1 MRYIEKQQ
9 ASVGCLHSEQQTPPT
24 DSSVA
29 TARWDQFRAKD
40 DLTEMLDTEQC
51 GLCAYT
57 ELRPDEAGLGTHIE
71 HIKPKSTYPDLT
83 FDYQNLVLCALASED
98 LGNPDIRNNQFGGH
112 AKGNEYDGNRFISP
126 LDPESETSF
135 LYQSDGRV
143 VPFPANEKSQ
153 RERADYTIDLLKL
166 NAPYLV
172 NLRKRRIG
180 EIDEAIAANLGQ
192 PKQLKALAEHELAP
206 KGNKL
211 NQFCTATRQRF
222 GQITK
227 ETSDRRTDPA
237 IRH

>member
-1 MRYIEKQQ
+1 MRHIKKQQ
-9 ASVGCLHSEQQTPPT
+9 ASVGCLHGEQQAPPA

-29 TARWDQFRAKD
+29 TARWNQFRAKD

-57 ELRPDEAGLGTHIE
+57 ELRPDEVGLGTHIE

-98 LGNPDIRNNQFGGH
+98 LGKADIRNNQFGGH
-112 AKGNEYDGNRFISP
+112 AKGNKYDGNRFISP

-135 LYQSDGRV
+135 LYRNDGHV
-143 VPFPANEKSQ
+143 VPLPANEQSQ
-153 RERADYTIDLLKL
+153 KERANYTIDLLKL
-166 NAPYLV
+166 NAPYLVNLSLV

-211 NQFCTATRQRF
+211 NQFFTASCQRF

-227 ETSDRRTDPA
+227 ETSGR
-237 IRH
+237 